1 MSGRALP
8 IARVAGI
15 EVRIHISWIP
25 ILAIVTLGSA
35 LQLESLALGW
45 PPPLNWLAGGLLAG
59 FFLGSIVLHE
69 LAHGVVARWR
79 GLPVGPIT
87 IVFVGGV
94 TTLEAEAA
102 ARPADEATIALAG
115 PIVSIAVGGL
125 LWGVAVLVNDGTSAL
140 FLGTAL
146 IGSVN
151 LLLGVLNLVPGLP
164 LDGGR
169 LLRAIIWQATG
180 DVTRAGRLTAAIGR
194 AIGWL
199 SVGAGLIV
207 SLLAD
212 ALAGILL
219 VVSGW
224 VLIQGSRVMEGR
236 AALEALVSGLR
247 VSEVMERDV
256 RSIGPNLTVDTF
268 AAQILDD
275 HLTTSVP
282 VVSDSALLGLIG
294 VSQLRRVA
302 RRKWADLRAVDV
314 MTARISLP
322 ALAEGDD
329 LWAGLELLRRTGLDG
344 IPVMAGP
351 AFLGILTRRAV
362 VAAIQARA
370 EDQPGTAA

>member
-1 MSGRALP
+1 MTGRAVS
-8 IARVAGI
+8 IARIFGI

-25 ILAIVTLGSA
+25 ILALITLGTA
-35 LQLESLALGW
+35 LKLEPLELGW
-45 PPPLNWLAGGLLAG
+45 PPAANWLAGGVMAVL
-59 FFLGSIVLHE
+59 FLGSIVLHE
-69 LAHGVVARWR
+69 LAHGLVARWR
-79 GLPVGPIT
+79 GLAVGPIT
-87 IVFVGGV
+87 IVFLGGV
-94 TTLEAEAA
+94 TSPDAEAS
-102 ARPADEATIALAG
+102 RPADEAMIALAG
-115 PIVSIAVGGL
+115 PVVSLLVGGAL
-125 LWGVAVLVNDGTSAL
+125 LGVAVAVNDVSSPL
-140 FLGTAL
+140 VLGAAL

-151 LLLGVLNLVPGLP
+151 LLLGLFHLVPGLP

-169 LLRAIIWQATG
+169 LLRAIVWQATG
-180 DVTRAGRLTAAIGR
+180 DPTRAGRITAGIGR
-194 AIGWL
+194 ALGWL

-207 SLLAD
+207 SLTTD
-212 ALAGILL
+212 ALTGIVL

-236 AALEALVSGLR
+236 AALEALVAGLR
-247 VSEVMERDV
+247 VAEVMERDV
-256 RSIGPNLTVDTF
+256 PSIGPNLTVDAF

-275 HLTTSVP
+275 QVATSVP
-282 VVSDSALLGLIG
+282 VLSGSALLGLIG

-314 MTARISLP
+314 MVARLSLP
-322 ALAEGDD
+322 ALAEGDY

-370 EDQPGTAA
+370 GDEPGSAA

>member
-8 IARVAGI
+8 IARVGGI
-15 EVRIHISWIP
+15 EVRLHISWIP
-25 ILAIVTLGSA
+25 VLAIVTLGSA
-35 LQLESLALGW
+35 LQLEALAPDWPLALTW
-45 PPPLNWLAGGLLAG
+45 VAGGVMAAL
-59 FFLGSIVLHE
+59 FLGSIILHE
-69 LAHGVVARWR
+69 LAHGIVARRR

-94 TTLEAEAA
+94 TSIDAEAT
-102 ARPADEATIALAG
+102 RPADEATIALAG
-115 PIVSIAVGGL
+115 PIVSMAVGGVL
-125 LWGVAVLVNDGTSAL
+125 LGAAVVVNDVSSP
-140 FLGTAL
+140 FVLGTFL

-151 LLLGVLNLVPGLP
+151 LLLGLFNLVPGLP

-169 LLRAIIWQATG
+169 LLHAIIWRLTG
-180 DVTRAGRLTAAIGR
+180 DPTRAGRLTASIGR

-212 ALAGILL
+212 ALTGILL

-236 AALEALVSGLR
+236 AALEALVAGLR

-256 RSIGPNLTVDTF
+256 PSIGPNLTVDAF

-275 HLTTSVP
+275 QVTTSVP
-282 VVSDSALLGLIG
+282 VVSGSALLGLIG
-294 VSQLRRVA
+294 ISQLRRVA

-314 MTARISLP
+314 MTARPSLP

-370 EDQPGTAA
+370 GDQPGTAA

>member
-1 MSGRALP
+1 MNPRAIP
-8 IARVAGI
+8 IARIAGI

-25 ILAIVTLGSA
+25 ILALVTVGTG
-35 LQLESLALGW
+35 LQLDAVALGW
-45 PPPLNWLAGGLLAG
+45 PPVAAWLAGGIMAALFLA
-59 FFLGSIVLHE
+59 SIVLHE
-69 LAHGVVARWR
+69 LAHGVVARRR

-94 TTLEAEAA
+94 TSLDAEAT
-102 ARPADEATIALAG
+102 RPADEAIIALAG
-115 PIVSIAVGGL
+115 PIVSLLVGAALLGIAV
-125 LWGVAVLVNDGTSAL
+125 AVDDISSPFVVGM
-140 FLGTAL
+140 AL
-146 IGSVN
+146 IGAVN
-151 LLLGVLNLVPGLP
+151 LLLGVFNLVPGLP

-169 LLRAIIWQATG
+169 LLRAILWWLTG
-180 DVTRAGRLTAAIGR
+180 DASRAGRMTAGIGR

-207 SLLAD
+207 SLIAD
-212 ALAGILL
+212 AITGVLL

-224 VLIQGSRVMEGR
+224 VLIQGSRVMESR
-236 AALEALVSGLR
+236 AALEALVAGLH

-256 RSIGPNLTVDTF
+256 PAIGPNLTVDAF

-275 HLTTSVP
+275 HETTSVP
-282 VVSDSALLGLIG
+282 VVSGSALVGLIG

-314 MTARISLP
+314 MVTRLSLP

-351 AFLGILTRRAV
+351 AFMGILTRRAV

-370 EDQPGTAA
+370 ADRPGNPA

>member
-1 MSGRALP
+1 MNPRAFP
-8 IARVAGI
+8 IARIAGI
-15 EVRIHISWIP
+15 EVRLHISWIP
-25 ILAIVTLGSA
+25 ILALVTLGTA
-35 LQLESLALGW
+35 LQLDAVALGW
-45 PPPLNWLAGGLLAG
+45 PAAATWLAGGIMAGLFLA
-59 FFLGSIVLHE
+59 SIVLHE
-69 LAHGVVARWR
+69 LAHGVVARKR

-94 TTLEAEAA
+94 TSLDAEAR
-102 ARPADEATIALAG
+102 RPADEAIIALAG
-115 PIVSIAVGGL
+115 PIVSLVVGGTLLAIAVAVDDVTSPLVMGL
-125 LWGVAVLVNDGTSAL
+125 V
-140 FLGTAL
+140 L
-146 IGSVN
+146 IGAVN
-151 LLLGVLNLVPGLP
+151 LLLGVFNLVPGLP

-169 LLRAIIWQATG
+169 LLRAFIWQVTG
-180 DVTRAGRLTAAIGR
+180 DVTRAGRMTAAISR

-207 SLLAD
+207 SLIAD
-212 ALAGILL
+212 ALTGVLL

-224 VLIQGSRVMEGR
+224 VLIQGSRVMDSR
-236 AALEALVSGLR
+236 AALEALVAGLH

-256 RSIGPNLTVDTF
+256 PSIGPNLTVDAF

-275 HLTTSVP
+275 QVTTSVP
-282 VVSDSALLGLIG
+282 VVSGSAFVGLIG

-314 MTARISLP
+314 MVTRLSLP
-322 ALAEGDD
+322 SLAEGDD

-370 EDQPGTAA
+370 GDRPGTAA

>member
-1 MSGRALP
+1 MNPRAFP
-8 IARVAGI
+8 IARIAGI
-15 EVRIHISWIP
+15 EVRLHISWIP
-25 ILAIVTLGSA
+25 ILALVTLGIA
-35 LQLESLALGW
+35 LRLDAVALGW
-45 PPPLNWLAGGLLAG
+45 PPAATWLAGGIMAG
-59 FFLGSIVLHE
+59 LFLGSIVLHE
-69 LAHGVVARWR
+69 LAHGLVARKR

-94 TTLEAEAA
+94 TSLDAEAT
-102 ARPADEATIALAG
+102 RPADEAIIAAAG
-115 PIVSIAVGGL
+115 PIVSLVVGGALLGIAVAIDD
-125 LWGVAVLVNDGTSAL
+125 VSSPLVMGM
-140 FLGTAL
+140 AL

-151 LLLGVLNLVPGLP
+151 LLLGVFNLVPGLP

-169 LLRAIIWQATG
+169 LLLALLWQATG
-180 DVTRAGRLTAAIGR
+180 DATRAGRMTARIGR

-207 SLLAD
+207 SLIAD
-212 ALAGILL
+212 ALTGVLL

-224 VLIQGSRVMEGR
+224 VLIQGSRVMDSR
-236 AALEALVSGLR
+236 AALEALVAGLR

-256 RSIGPNLTVDTF
+256 PSIGPNLTVDSF

-275 HLTTSVP
+275 QVATSVP

-294 VSQLRRVA
+294 VSELRRVA

-314 MTARISLP
+314 MVTRLSLP

-351 AFLGILTRRAV
+351 AFLGILTRRGV

-370 EDQPGTAA
+370 TDRPGTPA

>member
-1 MSGRALP
+1 MAALF
-8 IARVAGI
+8 
-15 EVRIHISWIP
+15 
-25 ILAIVTLGSA
+25 LA
-35 LQLESLALGW
+35 
-45 PPPLNWLAGGLLAG
+45 
-59 FFLGSIVLHE
+59 SIVVHE
-69 LAHGVVARWR
+69 LAHGIAARRR

-94 TTLEAEAA
+94 TSIDAEAS
-102 ARPADEATIALAG
+102 RPMDEATIALAG
-115 PIVSIAVGGL
+115 PIVSLLVGG
-125 LWGVAVLVNDGTSAL
+125 VLVGIAL
-140 FLGTAL
+140 AVDDISSPLVLGTAL

-151 LLLGVLNLVPGLP
+151 LLLGVFNLVPGLP

-169 LLRAIIWQATG
+169 LLRAIVWQATG
-180 DVTRAGRLTAAIGR
+180 DATRASRITAGIGR

-199 SVGAGLIV
+199 GVGAGLILSV
-207 SLLAD
+207 ISD
-212 ALAGILL
+212 ALNGILL

-224 VLIQGSRVMEGR
+224 VLIQGSRAVEGR
-236 AALEALVSGLR
+236 AALEALVAGLR

-256 RSIGPNLTVDTF
+256 PSIGPNLTVDAF
-268 AAQILDD
+268 AGQILDD
-275 HLTTSVP
+275 HVTTSVP
-282 VVSDSALLGLIG
+282 VVSDSALVGLIG

-314 MTARISLP
+314 MVARLSLP

-351 AFLGILTRRAV
+351 AFLGILTRRAA

-370 EDQPGTAA
+370 ADRPGTAA